1 MTNKLEEMTTLKKE
15 LKLTKKEFA
24 EMTEANRK
32 MEIELE
38 NRHQIDSAIDY
49 LR

>member
-1 MTNKLEEMTTLKKE
+1 MTNKLEEMASMKKE

-24 EMTEANRK
+24 ELTETNRK

-38 NRHQIDSAIDY
+38 SQH
-49 LR
+49 